1 MGTTQ
6 GGDLTALLGGPAK
19 ITFKGV
25 DLGFT
30 QDGATI
36 SIESANEIVR
46 VDEMGETPVDALHT
60 ADMVS
65 VVVRLSQWSI
75 SNLKTLLPAGTFV
88 QDGAKEKITI
98 GKATGLRMSSVAGL
112 LTLHPIANDVAD
124 VSEDFTV
131 WKAYVSEPV
140 EFVET
145 YNDIRSYEVTFTAL
159 ADMGRADGERVA
171 VIGDT
176 SAAADVTAPSVSSI
190 TPLDAATGVAVSAN
204 VEVILVDDDLDEA
217 SMTEVTVMLID
228 DASDAQVP
236 AALSWAVG
244 TKTITLNPTSSLAA
258 STKHRVVMNG
268 LKDVNGNQ
276 MTTAFS
282 SDFTTA

>member
-6 GGDLTALLGGPAK
+6 QGNVNNLLAGPAQ

-25 DLGFT
+25 AMGFT

-36 SIESANEIVR
+36 SIESADEIVR

-60 ADMVS
+60 ADIVN
-65 VVVRLSQWSI
+65 VTVRLSEWSI
-75 SNLKTLLPAGTFV
+75 SKLKELLPAGTFV

-112 LTLHPIANDVAD
+112 LTLHPIALDAAD
-124 VSEDFTV
+124 VSQDFTA

-140 EFVET
+140 EYVET
-145 YNDIRSYEVTFTAL
+145 YNDIRSYEITFSCL
-159 ADMGRADGERVA
+159 ADMGRADGDRVA
-171 VIGDT
+171 VIGDI
-176 SAAADVTAPSVSSI
+176 SAAADVTAPSVASVL
-190 TPLDAATGVAVSAN
+190 PVDGAGAVVVSDN
-204 VEVILVDDDLDEA
+204 VVFTLVDDDLDENTMDA
-217 SMTEVTVMLID
+217 TTVMLID
-228 DASDAQVP
+228 DSSDTQVA
-236 AALSWAVG
+236 AALSWNST
-244 TKTITLNPTSSLAA
+244 TKEITLNPTSNMAA
-258 STKHRVVMNG
+258 ATKHRTVVNG

-276 MTTAFS
+276 MVTAFS